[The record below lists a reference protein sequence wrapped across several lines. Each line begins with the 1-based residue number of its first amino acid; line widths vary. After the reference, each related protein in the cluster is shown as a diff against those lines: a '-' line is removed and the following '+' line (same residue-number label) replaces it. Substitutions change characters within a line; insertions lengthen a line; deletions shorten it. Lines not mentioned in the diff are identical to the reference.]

1 MQTSNRKLIL
11 GFVGEMASGKGTAV
25 AYLKEKH
32 GASTYSFS
40 GMLRDILDRLYLP
53 HTRDNMIDLSVWVRG
68 HFGEDTMART
78 MANDIEK
85 DQNHLIAVE
94 GIRRPADIEYLKK
107 MSGFHV
113 VEIVADERTRYER
126 LVKRAQNPGDTT
138 KTLEEFQA
146 DSQKPT
152 EISIR
157 DVAREATERVDNNGG
172 AEELYGQLDE
182 LIKKYES
189 QYHSH

>member
-1 MQTSNRKLIL
+1 MPKLIL

-25 AYLKEKH
+25 SYIKKKY
-32 GASTYSFS
+32 GATTYSFS
-40 GMLRDILDRLYLP
+40 TMLRDILDRLYLP

-78 MANDIEK
+78 MANDIAK
-85 DQNHLIAVE
+85 DSHDIIAVE
-94 GIRRPADIEYLKK
+94 GIRRPADIEHLKK
-107 MSGFHV
+107 LSGFRV
-113 VEIVADERTRYER
+113 VEIVADERTRFER
-126 LVKRAQNPGDTT
+126 LVKRAQNPGDAT

-157 DVAREATERVDNNGG
+157 DVAKEATEHMDNNGTT
-172 AEELYGQLDE
+172 EELHRQLDT
-182 LIKKYES
+182 LIKKYAG
-189 QYHSH
+189 